1 MLIHGDNAA
10 VNRTPQ
16 VAQQK
21 VTTILF
27 ADLRGFSLLA
37 ASYPPQ
43 AVLDMLN
50 RCLTRMSEIVV
61 RHGGAIDKFIG
72 DAVMAVFSGRTPRE
86 DAMQAV
92 ICAAQMQIAM
102 DALNEEHRRLEL
114 PELYMGIGLN
124 SGKVIAGRVGS
135 DVYSTLTVIGEEVN
149 IAARIEAFCLR
160 GQILISEGTHALAGE
175 VARTGEPMELFVKG
189 SEAGLMVREVL
200 GIPSLGK
207 DIPRHERRRSPRVD
221 VRLPF
226 SYQLLA
232 SGVVSPQRA
241 KGTILDLGYN
251 GTGAELDREIGLYGE
266 LKLEVDLPLVS
277 YKATDIYGRV
287 VNSKPE
293 GDRFAVGIEFT
304 SLSPATSR
312 NIHQLVH
319 MLMTKPPGW
328 R

>member
-1 MLIHGDNAA
+1 
-10 VNRTPQ
+10 
-16 VAQQK
+16 
-21 VTTILF
+21 
-27 ADLRGFSLLA
+27 
-37 ASYPPQ
+37 
-43 AVLDMLN
+43 
-50 RCLTRMSEIVV
+50 
-61 RHGGAIDKFIG
+61 
-72 DAVMAVFSGRTPRE
+72 
-86 DAMQAV
+86 
-92 ICAAQMQIAM
+92 
-102 DALNEEHRRLEL
+102 
-114 PELYMGIGLN
+114 
-124 SGKVIAGRVGS
+124 
-135 DVYSTLTVIGEEVN
+135 
-149 IAARIEAFCLR
+149 
-160 GQILISEGTHALAGE
+160 
-175 VARTGEPMELFVKG
+175 
-189 SEAGLMVREVL
+189 
-200 GIPSLGK
+200 
-207 DIPRHERRRSPRVD
+207 